1 MLFINTI
8 YKIMRTGLIFFK
20 LHIFAKLKSSDRKIV
35 GKSIEMHLRYIL
47 KVDASYSLTQK

>member
-35 GKSIEMHLRYIL
+35 GKSIEMHLRY
-47 KVDASYSLTQK
+47 TF